1 METMGYKDKVIYQ
14 IYPRSFADANGDGI
28 GDLRGITRKLDYL
41 VDLGVDILWISPVF
55 QSPNADNG
63 YDISD
68 YEAIMPEFGTM
79 ADFDELLAQ
88 AHNRGLK
95 IVLDLV
101 VNHSSDEHR
110 WFQESR
116 KSKDNPYR
124 DYYIWRPAGMINN
137 WQSFFS
143 GSVWT
148 YDAATDEYYLHLFAE
163 KQPDLNWENPALR
176 QAIYRMM
183 RFWLDKGVDG
193 FRMDVIPFL
202 SKDPLFP
209 DYPAGRF
216 GDLTIH
222 ANGPRI
228 HEFLQE
234 MHREVLAHYPDVI
247 TIGEGFGVSAEQA
260 NLYVGEARQEL
271 NMIYHFDHAVPRE
284 EYRFLDPAPEFT
296 LPQLKA
302 VFAKWNVAL
311 ASGPDAPGWQNIYFG
326 NHDNPRCLSRFGNV
340 DRYHYESA
348 TMLATVL
355 LTQRGTPSI
364 YQGDEIGMT
373 NCPFDSIDEYDDI
386 QVKNAWQAL
395 VEPGK
400 GGLVAGGPDSDELK
414 SSASMPTRVIDRP
427 DQDLAGGGGTSAKLA
442 EKSGE
447 PTPYEPC
454 VEPAFMPGQDSSAS
468 MPTRVMDRPDQDLA
482 GSAASEELVEK
493 SDASSSYDPCVAPAL
508 MPGQDSSA
516 SMPTRVMDRPSP
528 DLAGG
533 GGTSADLVEKPDESS
548 SYDSCVEPAFMPG
561 QDSSASMPTRVMDRP
576 DQDLAGG
583 SGTSADLVEKPDASS
598 SYDPCVAPAFM
609 PGQHSDQAS
618 RAGRFLATANRI
630 ARDHART
637 PMQWSGAANAGF
649 TEGEQTWLKVNPNYK
664 TINVANQA
672 RQDRSVL
679 TYYRQLLRLRKQT
692 PALHTG
698 SYQDWLP
705 EHPTV
710 WVYERRLG
718 DEVRVVWANFSDQ
731 PVAIDRPSPGPVI
744 LSNYPDTADVLR
756 PFEARLYHA

>member
-1 METMGYKDKVIYQ
+1 MGYKDKVIYQ

-28 GDLRGITRKLDYL
+28 GDLRGITDKLGYL
-41 VDLGVDILWISPVF
+41 ADLGVDILWISPVF

-88 AHNRGLK
+88 AHRRGLK

-148 YDAATDEYYLHLFAE
+148 HDAATDEYYLHLFAE

-183 RFWLDKGVDG
+183 HFWLDKGVDG

-260 NLYVGEARQEL
+260 NLYVGESRQEL

-296 LPQLKA
+296 LPELKA

-386 QVKNAWQAL
+386 QVKNAWRAL
-395 VEPGK
+395 VESGAD
-400 GGLVAGGPDSDELK
+400 GLVAGGPDSDELD

-427 DQDLAGGGGTSAKLA
+427 DPDLAGSVTSAELVDGPD
-442 EKSGE
+442 ES
-447 PTPYEPC
+447 TSYDPC
-454 VEPAFMPGQDSSAS
+454 VAPAFMPGQDSSAS
-468 MPTRVMDRPDQDLA
+468 MPTRFMDRPDPDLA
-482 GSAASEELVEK
+482 GSVTSAELVE
-493 SDASSSYDPCVAPAL
+493 
-508 MPGQDSSA
+508 G
-516 SMPTRVMDRPSP
+516 
-528 DLAGG
+528 
-533 GGTSADLVEKPDESS
+533 PDES
-548 SYDSCVEPAFMPG
+548 
-561 QDSSASMPTRVMDRP
+561 T
-576 DQDLAGG
+576 L
-583 SGTSADLVEKPDASS
+583 
-598 SYDPCVAPAFM
+598 YDPCVAPAFM
-609 PGQHSDQAS
+609 PEQNSDQSS

-649 TEGEQTWLKVNPNYK
+649 TEGERTWLKVNPNYK
-664 TINVANQA
+664 TINVADQE

-679 TYYRQLLRLRKQT
+679 AFYRQLLQLRKQT

-718 DEVRVVWANFSDQ
+718 DEVRVVWANFSAQ
-731 PVAIDRPSPGPVI
+731 PVTIDRPAPGPVI